1 MIFPWTSWWK
11 CCAVN
16 TVLATVATHFNSI
29 SIGFCQGYSAILLP
43 QISESSS
50 HIYFMDED
58 VQFTVNSEEGS
69 WIASI
74 GVLSNPIG
82 ALLAGIMM
90 DVCGRK
96 SSIMFTTIPFVFG
109 WSVIALSS
117 DVYTLCIGRCITGL
131 AVGMGSSCY
140 MYVAEISLPSSR
152 GFLSSLG
159 PVFVSFGVLSVY
171 FLGYVTTWKTIA
183 VVCAVFALI
192 SAAVICYIPDSPCWL
207 AAKGRIDEATEA
219 LDWLH
224 GTNSSAA
231 DREIADI
238 LESVKIS
245 HKTNRVQTV
254 KQFLRKCVQPEVW
267 KPFLILVTFF
277 ILQEL
282 TGMYAVLYYAVDFF
296 RKTGTSLND
305 YVASILVGV
314 LRFLFSIIGSF
325 CIQRFPRKRLASLS
339 GLLMAAAMA
348 FGAFYESKYGII
360 DTAYRPYSWI
370 PLACILLNVSAST
383 LGMLQIPWLMIGELF
398 PLSVRGIMGGLV
410 CSLAYLFIF
419 ATVKF
424 YPNAER
430 VLNTAGI
437 MMLFSIASLLAGLYA
452 LTLLPE
458 TKDKSLNEIEQTF
471 VKKKYNN
478 ASSTEKLQDSF
489 SPTPHPATAV
499 QTTTTMPNIAI
510 ITDDKKI

>member
-1 MIFPWTSWWK
+1 MI
-11 CCAVN
+11 
-16 TVLATVATHFNSI
+16 
-29 SIGFCQGYSAILLP
+29 
-43 QISESSS
+43 
-50 HIYFMDED
+50 
-58 VQFTVNSEEGS
+58 
-69 WIASI
+69 
-74 GVLSNPIG
+74 
-82 ALLAGIMM
+82 
-90 DVCGRK
+90 
-96 SSIMFTTIPFVFG
+96 
-109 WSVIALSS
+109 
-117 DVYTLCIGRCITGL
+117 
-131 AVGMGSSCY
+131 
-140 MYVAEISLPSSR
+140 
-152 GFLSSLG
+152 
-159 PVFVSFGVLSVY
+159 
-171 FLGYVTTWKTIA
+171 
-183 VVCAVFALI
+183 
-192 SAAVICYIPDSPCWL
+192 
-207 AAKGRIDEATEA
+207 
-219 LDWLH
+219 
-224 GTNSSAA
+224 